1 MSSLGLHGANGGR
14 SAWLQWML
22 ATAAGS
28 TLGAVVGGALITVWL
43 QSFPPVSD
51 PLATAEITIPRI
63 AGAFGVWGAGIGITQ
78 TLPLR
83 RRLAGAY
90 WWPLATLGGWVIAGA
105 LTSALPIGGA
115 VTGRGIDI
123 GPLGFVA
130 QAVATVLAIGLLSG
144 LFQWLILR
152 QEADRAGCWVWVT
165 AGGIALG
172 MLVAAALLLGPASAA
187 GWLRPEDFPSATSW
201 GIAGAV
207 VGVIYGAVSGWA
219 LIRLPRPVAAQR
231 MGDR

>member
-1 MSSLGLHGANGGR
+1 MSF
-14 SAWLQWML
+14 WPQWML

-28 TLGAVVGGALITVWL
+28 TLGAVVGGVLITTWL

-63 AGAFGVWGAGIGITQ
+63 AGALGVWGAGIGLMQ
-78 TLPLR
+78 TLLLR

-90 WWPLATLGGWVIAGA
+90 WWPLATIGGWVIAGA

-123 GPLGFVA
+123 GPIGFLA
-130 QAVATVLAIGLLSG
+130 QAVATILAIGLLSG

-152 QEADRAGCWVWVT
+152 QQVDRAGRWVWITVV
-165 AGGIALG
+165 GIALG
-172 MLVAAALLLGPASAA
+172 MCVAAALLLGPASAL
-187 GWLRPEDFPSATSW
+187 GWLRPEDFPSAQSW
-201 GIAGAV
+201 GVAGAL
-207 VGVIYGAVSGWA
+207 VGLAYGAVSGWA
-219 LIRLPRPVAAQR
+219 LSRLPRPGAAER
-231 MGDR
+231 MVER

>member
-1 MSSLGLHGANGGR
+1 
-14 SAWLQWML
+14 ML
-22 ATAAGS
+22 ATAVGS
-28 TLGAVVGGALITVWL
+28 TLGAVVGGDLITTWL

-51 PLATAEITIPRI
+51 PLATAEITIPRV
-63 AGAFGVWGAGIGITQ
+63 AGALGVWGAGIGLMQ
-78 TLPLR
+78 TLLLR

-105 LTSALPIGGA
+105 LTSALPVGGG

-123 GPLGFVA
+123 GPVGFVA
-130 QAVATVLAIGLLSG
+130 QGVATILVTGLLSG

-152 QEADRAGCWVWVT
+152 QQADRSGRWVWIT

-172 MLVAAALLLGPASAA
+172 MCVAAALLLGPVSAL
-187 GWLRPEDFPSATSW
+187 GWLRPEDFPFATSW

-207 VGVIYGAVSGWA
+207 VGVVYGAVSGWA
-219 LIRLPRPVAAQR
+219 LIKPVRPLAVER
-231 MGDR
+231 I